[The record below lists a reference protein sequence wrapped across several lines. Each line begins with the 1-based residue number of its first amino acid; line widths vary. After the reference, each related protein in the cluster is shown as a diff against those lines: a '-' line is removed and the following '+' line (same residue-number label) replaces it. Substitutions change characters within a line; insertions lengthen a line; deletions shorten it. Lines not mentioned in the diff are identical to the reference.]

1 MRSLISLFLGF
12 ILLSCSSHDPQV
24 DYTLSWR
31 GDGLGVSIS
40 MESRKDTFMFTYG
53 SDAGGQTDQ
62 MSWIQHFNVTRGD
75 VLIDSASRSFAV
87 VPADGGAEFSYVVRC
102 TLPDDYGS
110 PGGCLMD
117 MFRPD
122 IDEKMMFSRTENI
135 FLLPA
140 AKEDAEAQVSVT
152 WESAPPYPVFCLYNP
167 DGGTSGFKGKVSD
180 ISFSVMAGDPLLTVD
195 TVVINGHENYLVTA
209 LRKNA
214 EENKSALKPFF
225 RTFYSSITAFWEEKY
240 EAPYSL
246 LIFPFRNNTFE
257 VTGNGFANG
266 FVSRYD
272 ATADTILTQNRRD
285 VFTHEMG
292 HKWLN
297 NGTVWFAEGFNE
309 MQTGY
314 QLVASGLEKPDYF
327 AHYFNNALSGLQR
340 NPYKNVPGEKAEDR
354 FWDDGDYTWLLYWRG
369 FCYAFHLAGLFE
381 KATGI
386 PNAWRPMMQAVKPFL
401 ADFSADKFIDAMA
414 EFIDRDLLEKDY
426 RKYIVEG
433 RDFDFLPENMPSGC
447 RIIRH
452 ADGTPELLIT
462 DSIAFSKHF
471 N

>member
-40 MESRKDTFMFTYG
+40 LESRKDTFMFTYG

-152 WESAPPYPVFCLYNP
+152 WESAPPH
-167 DGGTSGFKGKVSD
+167 
-180 ISFSVMAGDPLLTVD
+180 I
-195 TVVINGHENYLVTA
+195 
-209 LRKNA
+209 R
-214 EENKSALKPFF
+214 
-225 RTFYSSITAFWEEKY
+225 SS
-240 EAPYSL
+240 
-246 LIFPFRNNTFE
+246 
-257 VTGNGFANG
+257 
-266 FVSRYD
+266 
-272 ATADTILTQNRRD
+272 
-285 VFTHEMG
+285 VFTIPMAVHRVLRVRLATS
-292 HKWLN
+292 H
-297 NGTVWFAEGFNE
+297 F
-309 MQTGY
+309 
-314 QLVASGLEKPDYF
+314 
-327 AHYFNNALSGLQR
+327 LSWQATLC
-340 NPYKNVPGEKAEDR
+340 
-354 FWDDGDYTWLLYWRG
+354 LL
-369 FCYAFHLAGLFE
+369 
-381 KATGI
+381 
-386 PNAWRPMMQAVKPFL
+386 
-401 ADFSADKFIDAMA
+401 
-414 EFIDRDLLEKDY
+414 
-426 RKYIVEG
+426 
-433 RDFDFLPENMPSGC
+433 
-447 RIIRH
+447 
-452 ADGTPELLIT
+452 
-462 DSIAFSKHF
+462 
-471 N
+471 

>member
-1 MRSLISLFLGF
+1 MRKLIPLFVVL
-12 ILLSCSSHDPQV
+12 ILLSCSTPVPHV
-24 DYTLSWR
+24 DYTLSWK
-31 GDGLGVSIS
+31 GDGLGVSIVL
-40 MESRKDTFMFTYG
+40 ESTKDTLLFTYG
-53 SDAGGQTDQ
+53 SEAGGQTDQ
-62 MSWIQHFNVTRGD
+62 MSWIQNFTVIQGD
-75 VLIDSASRSFAV
+75 VLIDSTLRSFAV
-87 VPADGGAEFSYVVRC
+87 IPSNGCAEFSYVVRC

-122 IDEKMMFSRTENI
+122 IDENMMFSRTENI
-135 FLLPA
+135 FLLPV
-140 AKEDAEAQVSVT
+140 AEENAETQVSVT
-152 WESAPPYPVFCLYNP
+152 WETTPPYPVFCLYNP
-167 DGGTSGFKGKVSD
+167 NGGTSSFKGKVSD
-180 ISFSVMAGDPLLTVD
+180 ISFSVMAGDPLLVVD
-195 TVVINGHENYLVTA
+195 TVVINEHENYLVTA

-214 EENKSALKPFF
+214 EQNKSALKTFF
-225 RTFYSSITAFWEEKY
+225 RTFYSSITDFWEEKY
-240 EAPYSL
+240 ESPYSL

-257 VTGNGFANG
+257 VTGNGFVNG

-272 ATADTILTQNRRD
+272 ATADTILTQSRRD
-285 VFTHEMG
+285 LFTHEIG

-314 QLVASGLEKPDYF
+314 QLVASGLTSPDYF
-327 AHYFNNALSGLQR
+327 VHYFNHALSGLFR
-340 NPYKNVPGEKAEDR
+340 NPYRNVPGEEAEDR

-381 KATGI
+381 KATGT
-386 PNAWRPMMQAVKPFL
+386 PNAWKPMMYAVKPFL
-401 ADFSADKFIDAMA
+401 ADFSSDKFIDAMA

-426 RKYIVEG
+426 RNYIIEG
-433 RDFDFLPENMPSGC
+433 HDFDFLPENMPSGC

-452 ADGTPELLIT
+452 VDGMPELLIT
-462 DSIAFSKHF
+462 DSTAFFRHF